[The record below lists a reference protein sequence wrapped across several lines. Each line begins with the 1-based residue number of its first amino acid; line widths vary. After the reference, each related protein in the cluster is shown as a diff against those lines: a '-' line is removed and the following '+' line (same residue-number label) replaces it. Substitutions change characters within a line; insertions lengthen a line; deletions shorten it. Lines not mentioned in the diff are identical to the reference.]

1 MKNETK
7 KNIIDKAAEL
17 LLKMLDNVDVK
28 PNEIKITEEAVCVSS
43 AAETTRSAAYLSEVV
58 KNINEIRTDEDRE
71 ELDRALE
78 ESKKRI
84 AEITNRAR
92 ERNKDQAVITCIN
105 NTQH

>member
-17 LLKMLDNVDVK
+17 LLNCLNSVDDTANDWDSCAK
-28 PNEIKITEEAVCVSS
+28 AS
-43 AAETTRSAAYLSEVV
+43 YLSDVI
-58 KNINEIRTDEDRE
+58 KNIDEIRTDEDRE

-78 ESKKRI
+78 ETKKRI
-84 AEITNRAR
+84 AEITNRGR
-92 ERNKDQAVITCIN
+92 ERNKDQAVITCTN

>member
-17 LLKMLDNVDVK
+17 LLNCLNSVDDTANDWDSCAK
-28 PNEIKITEEAVCVSS
+28 AS
-43 AAETTRSAAYLSEVV
+43 YLSEVI
-58 KNINEIRTDEDRE
+58 KNISETRTDEEKE
-71 ELDRALE
+71 ELDRAFE

-92 ERNKDQAVITCIN
+92 ERNKDQAVITCTN